1 MSCKKILY
9 VASEALPF
17 AASGGLGDVIGS
29 LPCALMKEY
38 PEQLDVRVVIPL
50 YKSVSDEYR
59 RQMTFICNF
68 NVPLAWRNQYCGI
81 LSMKYKGVTF
91 YFIDNEYYFSRES
104 LYGSFDDGER
114 YAFFCTAVMEMMPK
128 IDFYPDIMH
137 AHDWQ
142 SALSVIYLRRKYALR
157 TEYANIRSVFTIH
170 NIEYQ
175 GKYGFDILWD
185 VFALMNEDRETVEYG
200 GCINLMKGAIMCAD
214 RVTTVSPHY
223 AEEILTSYYSHGL
236 HYILRR
242 NSSNL
247 SGIINGIDYDYYD
260 PQTDPKI
267 YKNYTSRSLAGKE
280 YNKKCLLRDLGLP
293 VSDAPLIAMVTR
305 LTAHKGLDLVSWAAE
320 KLLNKNV
327 QFAILGTGDKGY
339 ESYFSYLR
347 NRFPDKVS
355 VNFRFD
361 KDFSKKIYAGA
372 DIFLMPSKSE
382 PCGLAQ
388 MIASRYGTVPIVR
401 QTGGLYDTI
410 HEGDNGFTFYA
421 YNGDEMLYAI
431 TRAIDLYDC
440 KEKWQSLVK
449 NVMKKDFSWSNSA
462 KKYFELYGSI

>member
-1 MSCKKILY
+1 M
-9 VASEALPF
+9 
-17 AASGGLGDVIGS
+17 
-29 LPCALMKEY
+29 
-38 PEQLDVRVVIPL
+38 
-50 YKSVSDEYR
+50 
-59 RQMTFICNF
+59 
-68 NVPLAWRNQYCGI
+68 
-81 LSMKYKGVTF
+81 
-91 YFIDNEYYFSRES
+91 
-104 LYGSFDDGER
+104 
-114 YAFFCTAVMEMMPK
+114 
-128 IDFYPDIMH
+128 
-137 AHDWQ
+137 
-142 SALSVIYLRRKYALR
+142 
-157 TEYANIRSVFTIH
+157 
-170 NIEYQ
+170 
-175 GKYGFDILWD
+175 
-185 VFALMNEDRETVEYG
+185 
-200 GCINLMKGAIMCAD
+200 
-214 RVTTVSPHY
+214 
-223 AEEILTSYYSHGL
+223 
-236 HYILRR
+236 
-242 NSSNL
+242 
-247 SGIINGIDYDYYD
+247 
-260 PQTDPKI
+260 
-267 YKNYTSRSLAGKE
+267 
-280 YNKKCLLRDLGLP
+280 RDLGLP